1 MSKIINGLR
10 DAENKKNGNGYA
22 STINKAVSKSS
33 VSGSRPASSNNRA
46 RIMAILSFLFVLLL
60 AGINLWQFMIIRG
73 LSSEK
78 ANTVA
83 YLNKIERLL
92 SDNTEQIKT
101 ISSEIKVIN
110 PNLQAINTRIDIET
124 KKISGL
130 QKDNDTQEFAIN
142 NLKKSKQTLFERVSF
157 LEVNLDKI
165 KQQIPNRGS
174 TQ

>member
-1 MSKIINGLR
+1 
-10 DAENKKNGNGYA
+10 
-22 STINKAVSKSS
+22 
-33 VSGSRPASSNNRA
+33 
-46 RIMAILSFLFVLLL
+46 
-60 AGINLWQFMIIRG
+60 MIIRG